1 MDLKEICL
9 RRFLAALFAT
19 WPLRLTRAAGSSWLK
34 ELYDLF
40 APVRAEAAHYS
51 EEEVDQDI
59 ERAVAA
65 VRGKACSNQEAH
77 QSEPSS

>member
-9 RRFLAALFAT
+9 RRFLVAPFAT
-19 WPLRLTRAAGSSWLK
+19 WPVRVTMVAGSPWLK
-34 ELYDLF
+34 ELYNLL
-40 APVRAEAAHYS
+40 APVRAEAARYS

-65 VRGKACSNQEAH
+65 VREKA
-77 QSEPSS
+77 

>member
-9 RRFLAALFAT
+9 RRLLAALFAT
-19 WPLRLTRAAGSSWLK
+19 WPVRVTRAAGSPWLK

-40 APVRAEAAHYS
+40 APVRAEAARYG
-51 EEEVDQDI
+51 EEEVDQDV

-65 VRGKACSNQEAH
+65 AREGMLKSGGTQE
-77 QSEPSS
+77 